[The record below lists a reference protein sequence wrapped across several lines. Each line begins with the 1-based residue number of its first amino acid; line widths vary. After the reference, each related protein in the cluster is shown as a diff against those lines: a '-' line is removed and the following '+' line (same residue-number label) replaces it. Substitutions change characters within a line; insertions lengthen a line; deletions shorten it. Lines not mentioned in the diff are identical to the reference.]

1 MRLQLES
8 FNRKDA
14 VERRAIGQTAER
26 LKLSLPPTR
35 ICDPGHSGAP
45 NPKLSFESY
54 AHASNA
60 CLMKRTRQRCPA

>member
-8 FNRKDA
+8 LNRKDA
-14 VERRAIGQTAER
+14 VERRAIGQTAEG

-54 AHASNA
+54 AHSSKAS
-60 CLMKRTRQRCPA
+60 